1 MLMSWASH
9 ILVMQGSSE
18 GQGYTIVLLDVTGG
32 GLPPHSL
39 IPRGVEYTT
48 PEDIAI
54 GEWLQQASKKIREN
68 TQKKYLEHKS
78 ITKDQHYWILKS
90 ASKWLY
96 G

>member
-18 GQGYTIVLLDVTGG
+18 GQGYTIVLLDVSGG

-39 IPRGVEYTT
+39 IPKGVEYTT
-48 PEDIAI
+48 EDDIKI
-54 GEWLQQASKKIREN
+54 NDFLMQASRKIREN
-68 TQKKYLEHKS
+68 TQKKYLEHKQ